1 MSDAEEIEMEAAP
14 ETASYR
20 HHHRMTWQ
28 SIRSQY
34 AEALGVEKS
43 RGLAGEPASKAAAL
57 SVRRDIRALMSELLT
72 RAPVPAIVEFLTVG
86 REWGEAGER
95 LLEQRDAVAGLVE
108 SAYPRP
114 TWTGLEALDREAA
127 EDDARWFAWT
137 TAWTEALGAAS
148 PAAQAA
154 LAGDTASLQS
164 SEMRDSTSPRR
175 WAPWL
180 TSAAVIVVAT
190 TGIAMATRE

>member
-28 SIRSQY
+28 SIRSRY
-34 AEALGVEKS
+34 AEALGAAKS
-43 RGLAGEPASKAAAL
+43 RGLADEPASKTAAL
-57 SVRRDIRALMSELLT
+57 TVRGAIRALMSELLT
-72 RAPVPAIVEFLTVG
+72 RSPVPAILEFLAVG
-86 REWGEAGER
+86 LEWGEAGER
-95 LLEQRDAVAGLVE
+95 ILEQQAAVLGLIE

-114 TWTGLEALDREAA
+114 TWTKLEPLDREAA

-137 TAWTEALGAAS
+137 TAWTEAFGATS

-154 LAGDTASLQS
+154 LARDTASLQG
-164 SEMRDSTSPRR
+164 SEMKVSTSPRR